1 MSRTILRI
9 LDTLAILATQILD
22 IRHTPDT
29 LRILRILR
37 IPPTLDPLLYT
48 RGTRMAI
55 AARAH
60 MATVIVTAF
69 PTVTTATATAMAF
82 PIARTGLRTILAGS
96 K

>member
-1 MSRTILRI
+1 M
-9 LDTLAILATQILD
+9 QILD

-29 LRILRILR
+29 LRILRI
-37 IPPTLDPLLYT
+37 PPTLDPLLFIPVP
-48 RGTRMAI
+48 GTRMAM